1 MILFIIPV
9 LQEDFIAMYNRKKLN
24 IRIEPDLHD
33 LLRKGAKKNLTS
45 HVESLIVKGLIT
57 DMNELYE
64 AAIYKGDVFRKTV
77 EEEKILALEKRLDAL
92 EQELK
97 YQHKLLINICILDG
111 MTKEKVQKLASD
123 IEGAE
128 DYQGRLR
135 FHNRLIAEIARTKS
149 HTMED
154 ITRWMKDS

>member
-1 MILFIIPV
+1 
-9 LQEDFIAMYNRKKLN
+9 MYNRKKLN

-92 EQELK
+92 
-97 YQHKLLINICILDG
+97 
-111 MTKEKVQKLASD
+111 
-123 IEGAE
+123 
-128 DYQGRLR
+128 
-135 FHNRLIAEIARTKS
+135 
-149 HTMED
+149 
-154 ITRWMKDS
+154 

>member
-1 MILFIIPV
+1 
-9 LQEDFIAMYNRKKLN
+9 
-24 IRIEPDLHD
+24 
-33 LLRKGAKKNLTS
+33 
-45 HVESLIVKGLIT
+45 
-57 DMNELYE
+57 
-64 AAIYKGDVFRKTV
+64 
-77 EEEKILALEKRLDAL
+77 
-92 EQELK
+92 
-97 YQHKLLINICILDG
+97 